1 MLINPTSTLLQPYFG
16 DIRHI
21 NDHPPT
27 LHKINRD
34 STATQLRCVFSIDI
48 ILDYLTVIQPRLNH
62 DSNIVK
68 PYGRQ

>member
-48 ILDYLTVIQPRLNH
+48 YIRLFNRDSTATQPRLKH
-62 DSNIVK
+62 S
-68 PYGRQ
+68 